1 MVVKSFEDLEIWQG
15 ARELCKDIYAIARKE
30 EFSKDYRFVGQITAA
45 AGSIMDNI
53 AEGFERD
60 GNKEFLQFLSIAKGS
75 CGELRSQIYRAF
87 DVGYI
92 DEEICNS
99 LLSRSKRLSSSIYFF
114 AKSLKSSEIKGN
126 KYKKSWKFAQRAFS
140 KESWKVSRPAGYFIA
155 SLFQTSET
163 LKPWNAA

>member
-1 MVVKSFEDLEIWQG
+1 M
-15 ARELCKDIYAIARKE
+15 IARKE

-92 DEEICNS
+92 DEETCDS

-114 AKSLKSSEIKGN
+114 AKTLKSSEIKGN
-126 KYKKSWKFAQRAFS
+126 KYKKS
-140 KESWKVSRPAGYFIA
+140 
-155 SLFQTSET
+155 
-163 LKPWNAA
+163 